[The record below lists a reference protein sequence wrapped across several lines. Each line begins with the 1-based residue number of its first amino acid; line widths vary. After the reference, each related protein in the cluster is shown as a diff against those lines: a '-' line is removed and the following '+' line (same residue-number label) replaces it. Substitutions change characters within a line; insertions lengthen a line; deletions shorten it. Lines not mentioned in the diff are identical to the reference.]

1 MAPVLEARA
10 AVRRFGGA
18 IAVGPVDLAIEE
30 GSTTALIGP
39 SGAGKSTLLR
49 LFNGLLSPGAGE
61 VRFRGASLRDADLP
75 QIRRQ
80 IGYVVQG
87 GGLFPH
93 LDAESNVALVAR
105 WLRWEPRRV
114 DARIEELASIV
125 RLPRDALRRF
135 PSQLSGGQAQRVS
148 LMRALMLDPAVLL
161 LDEPLGA
168 LDPMTRFEL
177 QQDLREV
184 FARLRKTVVLVTH
197 DLAEAA
203 FFADR
208 LVLLRAGTIVQ
219 QGPAGDFSRAP
230 ADEFVASF
238 VRAHRPAL

>member
-1 MAPVLEARA
+1 MSAPVLEARA
-10 AVRRFGGA
+10 AVRGFDGA
-18 IAVGPVDLAIEE
+18 IGVGPVDLAIEE

-49 LFNGLLSPGAGE
+49 LFNGLLSPTAGE
-61 VRFRGASLRDADLP
+61 VRFRGASLRL
-75 QIRRQ
+75 
-80 IGYVVQG
+80 
-87 GGLFPH
+87 
-93 LDAESNVALVAR
+93 AL
-105 WLRWEPRRV
+105 
-114 DARIEELASIV
+114 
-125 RLPRDALRRF
+125 
-135 PSQLSGGQAQRVS
+135 G
-148 LMRALMLDPAVLL
+148 VLL

-168 LDPMTRFEL
+168 LDPMTRFER

-219 QGPAGDFSRAP
+219 QGPAGDLSRAP